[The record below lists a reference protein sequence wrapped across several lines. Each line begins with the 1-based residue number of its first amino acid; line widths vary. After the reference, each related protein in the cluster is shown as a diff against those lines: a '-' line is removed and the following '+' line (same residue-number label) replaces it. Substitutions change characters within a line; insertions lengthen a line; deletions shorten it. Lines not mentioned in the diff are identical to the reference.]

1 MADYRIILLLTL
13 ATPIYICGMKK
24 AVALLVVV
32 LCATVVFSQ
41 SKENKAV
48 LEKVMQLN
56 TQQEFKQ
63 LAKLF
68 DTAKGRQ
75 VPPYL
80 LYRAWND
87 VVDKFG
93 NYKTTKTLKTEVKN
107 GQEFV
112 IEEFEFDSGYVK
124 MKIGFSANHMI
135 TTYMLKEMTS
145 KADRQLEEK
154 YRLPAY
160 VTVKNVQATSVE
172 FGKAP
177 FILKG
182 ELTMPKNAKTDVPV
196 VVIVH
201 GSGPGDMNGKQG
213 PQQPYRDIAYGL
225 ASKGIAVLRYDKR
238 TNTYADECAED
249 DYFTVNEETV
259 YDAQEAVR
267 FLHTYKGIDA
277 KRIIVIGHSLGGMML
292 PRIADMEIPLA
303 GVVFMAAP
311 AKRLSDKIIEQ
322 MDYLAGLYPDKKES
336 YEKQK
341 DEFVRLQRHWYDT
354 NTNKRYLPFG
364 VGARYWDDI
373 ESYSQTE
380 AAKKMKLPMLFLQGS
395 RDYQVNN
402 QDFELW
408 KEALK
413 SSPNA
418 TFRLLN
424 GHTHNM
430 IAGTGKPC
438 PEDYNIP
445 ANVSLQVVDELTQ
458 WIKGLK

>member
-1 MADYRIILLLTL
+1 MGVIALLTL
-13 ATPIYICGMKK
+13 NKPVYICSMKK
-24 AVALLVVV
+24 AIALLVLVF
-32 LCATVVFSQ
+32 CATLVFSQ
-41 SKENKAV
+41 SKENKEV

-56 TQQEFKQ
+56 KAQEFKQ

-75 VPPYL
+75 VPPYV

-87 VVDKFG
+87 MVERFG
-93 NYKTTKTLKTEVKN
+93 NYKTTKTIKTGVKN
-107 GQEFV
+107 NQEFV
-112 IEEFEFDSGYVK
+112 VEEFEFDSGYVQVR
-124 MKIGFSANHMI
+124 IAFSANHMV
-135 TTYMLKEMTS
+135 TTYLLKEMTS

-160 VTVKNVQATSVE
+160 VSVKNVQTTSVE

-177 FILKG
+177 FVLKG
-182 ELTMPKNAKTDVPV
+182 ELTMPKNSKNKVAA

-201 GSGPGDMNGKQG
+201 GSGPGDMDGKNG
-213 PQQPYRDIAYGL
+213 PQRPYRDIAYGL

-249 DYFTVNEETV
+249 NYFTVNEETV
-259 YDAQEAVR
+259 YDAQEAVK
-267 FLHTYKGIDA
+267 FLSTYKGIDD
-277 KRIIVIGHSLGGMML
+277 KRIVVIGHSLGGMML
-292 PRIADMEIPLA
+292 PRIADMEMPLA

-311 AKRLSDKIIEQ
+311 AKRLSDKVIEQ
-322 MDYLAGLYPDKKES
+322 MDYLAGLYPAQKDS

-364 VGARYWDDI
+364 IGARYWDDI
-373 ESYSQTE
+373 ETYNQTE
-380 AAKKMKLPMLFLQGS
+380 ATKKMKLPMLFLQGS

-413 SSPNA
+413 GSPNA
-418 TFRLLN
+418 TFKLLN

-430 IAGTGKPC
+430 IAGTGTPC
-438 PEDYNIP
+438 PDDYKIP
-445 ANVSLQVVDELTQ
+445 ANVSLQVIDELTKWLQ
-458 WIKGLK
+458 GLK